1 MLRNYRLV
9 IKTLRHNRGT
19 KMTGIAR
26 VAGMSGMQMGFI
38 DDVEFYGV
46 ERCKTLTQQA

>member
-1 MLRNYRLV
+1 MLRNHRSV

-26 VAGMSGMQMGFI
+26 VAGMSGMEVGFI

-46 ERCKTLTQQA
+46 ERRKTLAQQA